1 MSAAV
6 ARFDSPV
13 GPLTAVIDEQ
23 GDLVELSFH
32 GVPPPAGEG
41 SDAAGGPAMKR
52 VRTELRD
59 YFAGRRRDFSLP
71 LAPRGT
77 VFQRRVWAEL
87 CRIPYGATISYREL
101 AARLGNPAAC
111 RAVARANATNPIAI
125 VIPCHRVIG
134 ADGSLTGYGGG
145 LDRKRWL
152 LEREGALL
160 PMVVAG

>member
-13 GPLTAVIDEQ
+13 GPLTAVVDEQ
-23 GDLVELSFH
+23 GDLAELSFH

-41 SDAAGGPAMKR
+41 GDAAGGPAMKR
-52 VRTELRD
+52 VRTELQD